1 MINSPL
7 IVFLNTYG
15 VVFLIT
21 FVILYEF
28 ILVDEKK
35 LALNIIFSLITAF
48 IFSLVLKELF
58 VLPRPYLTNGGY
70 PSAGVDGFSSL
81 PSIHSALAFSL
92 ATSVIFQQKTLGV
105 FLFGIAVLVGL
116 GRILAGVHYP
126 ADVLVGMLIGVVV
139 GVIIN
144 QALDS

>member
-1 MINSPL
+1 MINFPL

-15 VVFLIT
+15 ILFLIT
-21 FVILYEF
+21 SVILYEI
-28 ILVDEKK
+28 ILASKKK

-58 VLPRPYLTNGGY
+58 VVPRPYLTYGGY

-81 PSIHSALAFSL
+81 PSTHSALAFSL
-92 ATSVIFQQKTLGV
+92 ATSVIFQQKILGV

-116 GRILAGVHYP
+116 GRVLAGVHYP
-126 ADVLVGMLIGVVV
+126 ADILVGMLIGVLV